1 MGSLK
6 ANGQVVAEDT
16 RSIVIVPRHD
26 NPDDSRDSEVTVES
40 VSDPGGQSVKLAVL
54 LERRQNI
61 AVLKINGANMARYK
75 LGQNDPYYAADRAE
89 LNAWHTAPGK
99 EWHPYRIPR
108 GELPVNHTF
117 ATTFKVAPRA
127 SGYQRIRWAAVYST
141 HRYND
146 GMTFF
151 GETDLPPRPGPSP
164 SAAKQRES
172 TDKGKGGKRGA
183 QSSKAKTRP
192 SGRATKKRRG

>member
-16 RSIVIVPRHD
+16 RSIVIAPQHD
-26 NPDDSRDSEVTVES
+26 NPDSSRDSQVTIEN

-54 LERRQNI
+54 LERGQNV
-61 AVLKINGANMARYK
+61 ALFKISGVNMARFK
-75 LGQNDPYYAADRAE
+75 LKENDPYYAPDRTE
-89 LNAWHTAPGK
+89 LNAWHSVAGK

-108 GELPVNHTF
+108 AELPAAHSF
-117 ATTFKVAPRA
+117 TTSFKVAPRR
-127 SGYQRIRWAAVYST
+127 SVYQRIRWAAVYST
-141 HRYND
+141 HGYND

-164 SAAKQRES
+164 AARRGKP
-172 TDKGKGGKRGA
+172 TGKGTGGKGA
-183 QSSKAKTRP
+183 APPAR
-192 SGRATKKRRG
+192 RATTKRRR